1 MFILSLVSPED
12 SVRVEPSLQI
22 IDHGSEINFTCTAQG
37 GPDNI
42 YLWFLNASNQVCTDC
57 STSPQDVNQFLMS
70 KKSDIT
76 HLKILFLPTQTFQ
89 IVQLS
94 I

>member
-22 IDHGSEINFTCTAQG
+22 IDHGSEVNFTCDAQG

-42 YLWFLNASNQVCTDC
+42 YLWFLNASNNVCTDC
-57 STSPQDVNQFLMS
+57 STSPQDVNQLLTS

-76 HLKILFLPTQTFQ
+76 DLRTLFLPTQPFQ

>member
-22 IDHGSEINFTCTAQG
+22 INHGSETNFTCFAQG

-42 YLWFLNASNQVCTDC
+42 YLWFLNASGAVCTDC
-57 STSPQDVNQFLMS
+57 FSSPQEVDQFLMS
-70 KKSDIT
+70 KLLDVPKF
-76 HLKILFLPTQTFQ
+76 LNILSHTQVNQT
-89 IVQLS
+89 I
-94 I
+94 